1 MTTTL
6 SSHSSQQVKGLGWWN
21 VYFIAKFAL
30 YLQGTI
36 DFHPLE
42 NVALALFLLLPL
54 RSRLLAAIKLVIA
67 VPAAAWLLHYDSFLP
82 PLERLWAQMNQL
94 MHFEWDYLFELAG
107 RFFSFQALLGL
118 FAVGIGYYLL
128 NRFLRVSVLVMAA
141 MLFFSLPSGQ
151 IAPVIADQ
159 GTAGNTTP
167 ITRPAGNATNA
178 NTNTNTGNVPAGTD
192 DASLNQYV
200 AEFFSRESK
209 RQVLL
214 DDNAVNAAP
223 FDLLFLSICSVAWDD
238 INIAGLDDHPLF
250 KEFDV
255 LFDQFNAATSYSGP
269 AVIRLLRAS
278 CGQENHSQLFAGAPS
293 EQCYLFENLK
303 QLGFEE
309 NLVMNHDGIFDN
321 FLELIK
327 TEGNVAADLMPQTDF
342 SPYQKSFD
350 GAPIYRDKDVL
361 NHWWQQRQQEGS
373 DKVVALYN
381 TISLHDGNRIIH
393 GNQSTG
399 LVSYKL
405 RLKNLLDDL
414 YAFFQSLEQ
423 SGRNIVVVLVP
434 EHGAGMKG
442 DRMQITGMREIP
454 SPSIVHTPVGLKV
467 FGKNIVRTGETARVT
482 APSSYLALSQLIANV
497 LEQNPYLSGSF
508 DPASLISNLPAT
520 PVVAQNEGS
529 TVIRV
534 QGKNYV
540 TLDGSNWSEYPA
552 K

>member
-1 MTTTL
+1 MTIPL
-6 SSHSSQQVKGLGWWN
+6 ASHSPQPVQGLGWWN

-54 RSRLLAAIKLVIA
+54 RSRLLAAVRLIIA

-82 PLERLWAQMNQL
+82 PLDRLWAQMNQL
-94 MHFEWDYLFELAG
+94 MHFEWGYLFELAG
-107 RFFSFQALLGL
+107 RFISVQALLGL
-118 FAVGIGYYLL
+118 FAVCIGYHLL

-141 MLFFSLPSGQ
+141 MLFISLPSSQ

-159 GTAGNTTP
+159 GTSENNPP
-167 ITRPAGNATNA
+167 ITRPAGN
-178 NTNTNTGNVPAGTD
+178 TNTTAANMPAGTD

-200 AEFFSRESK
+200 SEFFSREAK
-209 RQVLL
+209 RQVLFE
-214 DDNAVNAAP
+214 DSAVQAAP
-223 FDLLFLSICSVAWDD
+223 FDILLLSICSVAWDD
-238 INIAGLDDHPLF
+238 IRIAGLEDHPLL

-293 EQCYLFENLK
+293 QQCYLFDNLK

-309 NLVMNHDGIFDN
+309 NLVMNHDGVFDN
-321 FLELIK
+321 FLELIQ
-327 TEGNVAADLMPQTDF
+327 TEGNVTADLMPQTDF

-454 SPSIVHTPVGLKV
+454 SPSIVHTPVGLRV
-467 FGKNIVRTGETARVT
+467 FGKDIVRTGETARVT
-482 APSSYLALSQLIANV
+482 APSSYLALSQLVANV

-508 DPASLISNLPAT
+508 DPAALIGNLPAT

-534 QGKNYV
+534 QSKNYV